1 MFRNWGDNTQE
12 TRHLRTGF
20 TYSGRKASRR
30 NGDGEAVPSPASG
43 EAEGLARSRRM
54 AVATISR
61 SAYTASSS
69 PFGRVPTNL
78 VCGHAADSCR

>member
-1 MFRNWGDNTQE
+1 
-12 TRHLRTGF
+12 
-20 TYSGRKASRR
+20 
-30 NGDGEAVPSPASG
+30 
-43 EAEGLARSRRM
+43 M